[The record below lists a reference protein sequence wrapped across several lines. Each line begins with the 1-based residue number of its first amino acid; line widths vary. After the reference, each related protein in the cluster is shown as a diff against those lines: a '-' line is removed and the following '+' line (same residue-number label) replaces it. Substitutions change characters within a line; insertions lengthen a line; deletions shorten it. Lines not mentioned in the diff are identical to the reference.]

1 MKAKIQS
8 LTLALNLLMRTS
20 TSIAKLH
27 CFVWET
33 LLARVA
39 IQPFVTN
46 IQTLP
51 GWQVEIC
58 EGMWGSALLLCIYF
72 LGLAITAL
80 FLDYLLGSP
89 GHLSWVWVCKIG
101 PLIGIS
107 VILIVLDTI
116 LSVIAIGFISWV
128 SQGHLVGMVCSIL
141 GVLSLADAVTSNF
154 LRQALK
160 ATLQKLE

>member
-1 MKAKIQS
+1 
-8 LTLALNLLMRTS
+8 
-20 TSIAKLH
+20 
-27 CFVWET
+27 
-33 LLARVA
+33 
-39 IQPFVTN
+39 
-46 IQTLP
+46 
-51 GWQVEIC
+51 
-58 EGMWGSALLLCIYF
+58 MWGSALLLCIYF

-128 SQGHLVGMVCSIL
+128 S
-141 GVLSLADAVTSNF
+141 
-154 LRQALK
+154 
-160 ATLQKLE
+160 